1 MNTTSYK
8 PVRSHPVP
16 SPFQSMRRNAS
27 SAFNTQ
33 EKRHPIRDAI
43 GKSVG
48 TFSLSCEIAED
59 IATIS
64 QFKRIKGLV
73 AFTCAIKR
81 DGEIV
86 GFGRGTAVLGPMNR
100 YIDRTVQIAV
110 NSSVIDAVVRATK
123 GLDALRLGV
132 ESAVAD
138 NASVIGEAYQ
148 TRPSEASN
156 EATPKQIEYLRQLV
170 ALNIFDDEERNRW
183 EDQISSFTRE
193 DASEAIQKF
202 VRSR

>member
-1 MNTTSYK
+1 MNTTFKS
-8 PVRSHPVP
+8 VRSHPVP
-16 SPFQSMRRNAS
+16 SPFQSIRRNAS

-33 EKRHPIRDAI
+33 EKKHPIRDAI

-148 TRPSEASN
+148 STENNAYDS
-156 EATPKQIEYLRQLV
+156 ATPKQVEYLRQLV
-170 ALNIFDDEERNRW
+170 ATSIFDDEERNRW
-183 EDQISSFTRE
+183 EDQISSFSRS
-193 DASEAIQKF
+193 DAHEAIQTLTRNK
-202 VRSR
+202 